1 MLSTRTWSP
10 YFAEQRHGALGLG
23 GVDIGFLGLDL
34 GVATDFGVDDILQG
48 LQLFRLDRLEVA
60 EVETQALA
68 VHQRALL
75 LYVVAQ
81 YLAQRGMQQ
90 VGRGVV
96 ERGGLAYRG
105 VDLGLDR
112 AADAQVAPGDHAMV
126 QVRAASLG
134 GIAHLEAHASRLEV
148 ATVADLAAGLGVE
161 RRLVEDHDALLAL
174 LQALDGLAVPEQR
187 DDLPGAGDALI
198 AEEAG
203 LAVDLDQAVVVHA
216 EGAGSAGALAL
227 GLHLALEAVLVDGQL
242 ALAGDV
248 IGQVDREAIGVV
260 QLEHHVA
267 GNHAALQF
275 GEVLFEDLQALLQG
289 LGELFFL
296 GLQHALDVCLLL
308 LQLGKASPIS
318 ATSAATILWKKVP
331 LAPSLLPWRQAR
343 RMIRRKT

>member
-134 GIAHLEAHASRLEV
+134 GIAHVEAHASRLEV

-331 LAPSLLPWRQAR
+331 WRPACCRGGR
-343 RMIRRKT
+343 RGG